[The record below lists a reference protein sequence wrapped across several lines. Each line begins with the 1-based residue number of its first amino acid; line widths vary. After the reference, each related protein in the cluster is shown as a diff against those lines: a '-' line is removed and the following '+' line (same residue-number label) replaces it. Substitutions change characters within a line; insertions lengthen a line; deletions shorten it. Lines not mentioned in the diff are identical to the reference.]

1 MQRFWF
7 TGNLPFTEVRDLSGG
22 ERRRLQLLALLATQ
36 PNVLLLDEPTND
48 LDLETLR
55 TLEEFLDTWPGTAFI
70 VSHDRAFLER
80 TCDVLLAIDDRG
92 QMRELS
98 GSIDAWLKSMATNSP
113 TPTRQATS
121 SGEATS
127 PNKRLRELEK
137 SIHKLE
143 RSYAKLSEQLLTT
156 TDREQ
161 AKTRSDELKRI
172 RQELDLAELE
182 WLELATGE

>member
-1 MQRFWF
+1 
-7 TGNLPFTEVRDLSGG
+7 
-22 ERRRLQLLALLATQ
+22 
-36 PNVLLLDEPTND
+36 
-48 LDLETLR
+48 
-55 TLEEFLDTWPGTAFI
+55 
-70 VSHDRAFLER
+70 
-80 TCDVLLAIDDRG
+80 
-92 QMRELS
+92 MRELS

-121 SGEATS
+121 SGEASS

-137 SIHKLE
+137 AIHKLE